1 MKSYAVL
8 LCLMLCTAPFVM
20 TQSQAH
26 VIPYP
31 GDCSKYQQ
39 CDASGCFV
47 LSCGIGTEFNPAI
60 STCDYPLRDRRGC
73 GNRG

>member
-1 MKSYAVL
+1 MKFNVVLSLVL
-8 LCLMLCTAPFVM
+8 LCISLFLFEYSAA
-20 TQSQAH
+20 Q

-31 GDCSKYQQ
+31 GDCTKYQQ

-47 LSCGIGTEFNPAI
+47 LSCGAGTEFNPAI
-60 STCDYPLRDRRGC
+60 GTCDYPLQNRDGC